1 MRSHGKHK
9 TYWTQNSGAPNGSFP
24 YFLFLYK
31 CPNACIVCCKLTR
44 DEYLAMIAPDI
55 TSNLLN
61 IAEISAAFAGFAALV
76 SVLRQRGT
84 RADALHDILRLR
96 IVISTSMV
104 VVVAA
109 LIPVGLISFNLSDRL
124 VWGVSAGT
132 LLLLNYGV
140 IYSFIKSYKPVE
152 GKFPPDNFAVGIVS
166 TLEFIDQA
174 ALVLVLLN
182 FWPTLNYPLYLAA
195 LIFNICQAAFVFVR
209 FVGSEFSVKEV

>member
-1 MRSHGKHK
+1 
-9 TYWTQNSGAPNGSFP
+9 
-24 YFLFLYK
+24 
-31 CPNACIVCCKLTR
+31 
-44 DEYLAMIAPDI
+44 MIAPDI

>member
-1 MRSHGKHK
+1 MTVLDVTG
-9 TYWTQNSGAPNGSFP
+9 
-24 YFLFLYK
+24 
-31 CPNACIVCCKLTR
+31 
-44 DEYLAMIAPDI
+44 
-55 TSNLLN
+55 NLLN

-109 LIPVGLISFNLSDRL
+109 LIPVGLTTFHLPERVI
-124 VWGVSAGT
+124 WGVSAGI

-140 IYSFIKSYKPVE
+140 IFSFLKSYKPVE
-152 GKFPPDNFAVGIVS
+152 GRFPPDNFAVGVVWM
-166 TLEFIDQA
+166 LELLDQA
-174 ALVLVLLN
+174 ALVLVIIN
-182 FWPTLNYPLYLAA
+182 VWPTLNYPLYLAA

-209 FVGSEFSVKEV
+209 FVGSEFSAKEV

>member
-1 MRSHGKHK
+1 
-9 TYWTQNSGAPNGSFP
+9 
-24 YFLFLYK
+24 
-31 CPNACIVCCKLTR
+31 
-44 DEYLAMIAPDI
+44 MIALDA

-104 VVVAA
+104 VVVAS
-109 LIPVGLISFNLSDRL
+109 LIPVGLISFHLSERL

-140 IYSFIKSYKPVE
+140 LFSFIKSYQPVH
-152 GKFPPDNFAVGIVS
+152 GRFAQDKFAVGVVS
-166 TLEFIDQA
+166 ML
-174 ALVLVLLN
+174 
-182 FWPTLNYPLYLAA
+182 
-195 LIFNICQAAFVFVR
+195 
-209 FVGSEFSVKEV
+209 

>member
-1 MRSHGKHK
+1 MS
-9 TYWTQNSGAPNGSFP
+9 
-24 YFLFLYK
+24 
-31 CPNACIVCCKLTR
+31 V
-44 DEYLAMIAPDI
+44 IALDA

-104 VVVAA
+104 VVVAS
-109 LIPVGLISFNLSDRL
+109 LIPVGLISFHLSERL

-140 IYSFIKSYKPVE
+140 LFSFIKSYKPVH
-152 GKFPPDNFAVGIVS
+152 GSFPPDKFAVGVVS
-166 TLEFIDQA
+166 MLELMDQV
-174 ALVLVLLN
+174 ALVLIIFN
-182 FWPTLNYPLYLAA
+182 FWPGLNYPLYLAA

-209 FVGSEFSVKEV
+209 FVASEFSAKEI

>member
-1 MRSHGKHK
+1 LGK
-9 TYWTQNSGAPNGSFP
+9 TG
-24 YFLFLYK
+24 
-31 CPNACIVCCKLTR
+31 
-44 DEYLAMIAPDI
+44 DEHLGMAAMDV
-55 TSNLLN
+55 TGNLLN
-61 IAEISAAFAGFAALV
+61 VAEISAAFAGFAALV

-109 LIPVGLISFNLSDRL
+109 LIPVGLVSFDLSDRL
-124 VWGVSAGT
+124 VWGVSAGI

-152 GKFPPDNFAVGIVS
+152 GRFPPDSFAVGVVS
-166 TLEFIDQA
+166 TLEFMDQA
-174 ALVLVLLN
+174 ALLLVIFN
-182 FWPTLNYPLYLAA
+182 FWPELNYPLYLAA

-209 FVGSEFSVKEV
+209 FVGSEFSAKVV

>member
-1 MRSHGKHK
+1 M
-9 TYWTQNSGAPNGSFP
+9 
-24 YFLFLYK
+24 
-31 CPNACIVCCKLTR
+31 V
-44 DEYLAMIAPDI
+44 APDI

-109 LIPVGLISFNLSDRL
+109 LIPVGLASFHISDRL
-124 VWGVSAGT
+124 VWGVSAST

-152 GKFPPDNFAVGIVS
+152 GKFPPDNFAVGVVS
-166 TLEFIDQA
+166 TLEFMDQA
-174 ALVLVLLN
+174 VLVLVLFN
-182 FWPTLNYPLYLAA
+182 FWPELNYPLYLAA

-209 FVGSEFSVKEV
+209 FVGSEFSAKDV